1 MEARLHRLQR
11 IILHRVPS
19 TLQQR
24 ADTTVCECPAT
35 VQDWLQLGRRD
46 ESCDGLQS
54 AISET
59 SGIWPPT
66 CAAVCWSGVGRGFEG
81 RPCEG
86 AWDSIDQQSIF
97 TYLASIPLFLWDSE
111 DYDVSI

>member
-1 MEARLHRLQR
+1 MEARLHRLER
-11 IILHRVPS
+11 IVLHCVPS

-24 ADTTVCECPAT
+24 ADTRVCECPAT

-66 CAAVCWSGVGRGFEG
+66 CAAVCWSGVGRG
-81 RPCEG
+81 
-86 AWDSIDQQSIF
+86 
-97 TYLASIPLFLWDSE
+97 SE
-111 DYDVSI
+111 DGHHASANIRGRVVQSGVKGN